1 MRPSYL
7 MGLDAGGGS
16 ARCLLVELDS
26 GAVTTAVRRW
36 THHPAPGT
44 GGWGFDLE
52 LERCW
57 SLLAEAARE
66 AMGRARAQPDQ
77 VVAVAA
83 TSMRHALVL
92 LDRHGRPILATPNRD
107 RRAAAEGLQLAEEH
121 GDEIHRRTG
130 HWPSP
135 IFAAARLRWLA
146 GQSPGSLGRARY
158 LLSLDEWLAYRM
170 CGQVAAGPSQAGETL
185 LFDLESRAWAW
196 DLIDRMGLPQDI
208 FPPLRQAGDQ
218 LGQLSDDAAD
228 ALGLKPGTP
237 VAVGG
242 ADAQCGL
249 LGCGVL
255 AAGQMGAIAGTTT
268 PVQVVVG
275 RPLVDPQ
282 ARTWTGHH
290 LVPGLWVVESN
301 AGAMG
306 EAVDWIASAM
316 YADVPHPT
324 SQLLEEAGTSVPG
337 AMGVLSTVGADVM
350 NARDMTLPIGNL
362 TLTHLIAVPDAE
374 KRRHVARAVLEGM
387 AYALRANV
395 LQLQSVTGVDA
406 AELRIAGGMSQSA
419 TWTQIVAD
427 VLGGPV
433 TVPSAPQASA
443 LGAAI
448 CAGVGAGVFPGLAQG
463 TETLVRIERQHSPDP
478 DRARAYRRLYGGW
491 QKLRESRLEAD
502 QVAANLARLYSLAS
516 EEVGGPGDLTAPIV
530 ERDAAPPSPPGE
542 EAARREELLRV
553 VEELYT
559 VGCITATGGNV
570 SVRSSVPGRILITP
584 TRLFKGELCAELLVR
599 IDLEGRALDE
609 GAPSPSSEWPMHC
622 AVYRAR
628 SDVQAVVHAHAPQA
642 NILALSELPFLPV
655 SAEAAFLGDIPRVP
669 FVMPGTKELASAVV
683 EALAGGSAVLMQNHG
698 LLVAA
703 SSLRRAADLVEIIER
718 TAEVIVGCYAVGR
731 EPPTLPEGVVATLRE
746 IGRLMA

>member
-1 MRPSYL
+1 

-16 ARCLLVELDS
+16 GRCLLVELDS

-36 THHPAPGT
+36 THRPAPGT

-66 AMGRARAQPDQ
+66 VMGRARAQPDQ

-83 TSMRHALVL
+83 TSMRHAMVL
-92 LDRHGRPILATPNRD
+92 LDQDGCPILAIPSRD
-107 RRAAAEGLQLAEEH
+107 GRATAEGLQLAQNH
-121 GDEIHRRTG
+121 GDEVYRRTG

-146 GQSPGSLGRARY
+146 GQSLESLARSRH

-170 CGQVAAGPSQAGETL
+170 CDQVAAGPSQAGETL
-185 LFDLESRAWAW
+185 LFDLESRVWAW
-196 DLIDRMGLPQDI
+196 DLIDRVGLPRDI

-218 LGQLSDDAAD
+218 LGELSDDAAD

-249 LGCGVL
+249 LGSGVL
-255 AAGQMGAIAGTTT
+255 AAGQMGAIAGTSM
-268 PVQVVVG
+268 PVQMVVD
-275 RPLVDPQ
+275 RPLVDAQ

-290 LVPGLWVVESN
+290 LVPGLWVVESS
-301 AGAMG
+301 ARSMG
-306 EAVDWIASAM
+306 EALDWIASAM
-316 YADVPHPT
+316 YADAPHPT
-324 SQLLEEAGTSVPG
+324 SQLLAEAGTSVPG
-337 AMGVLSTVGADVM
+337 AMGVLWTVGADVM
-350 NARDMTLPIGNL
+350 NARDMALSIGNL
-362 TLTHLIAVPDAE
+362 TLTHLTAPPDAE

-406 AELRIAGGMSQSA
+406 DELRLAGGLSQSA
-419 TWTQIVAD
+419 TWTQVVAD
-427 VLGGPV
+427 VLDGPV
-433 TVPSAPQASA
+433 GVPSAPQVSA

-448 CAGVGAGVFPGLAQG
+448 CAGVGTRVFPSLMQG
-463 TETLVRIERQHSPDP
+463 AETLVSIGRHHSPDP
-478 DRARAYRRLYGGW
+478 EQARAYRRLYSGW
-491 QKLRESRLEAD
+491 QKLRESRFEAD
-502 QVAANLARLYSLAS
+502 QVAANLARLYSQAS
-516 EEVGGPGDLTAPIV
+516 EEVGGPGSLAAPVV
-530 ERDAAPPSPPGE
+530 EREASTGE

-570 SVRSSVPGRILITP
+570 SVRSSVPDRILITP
-584 TRLFKGELCAELLVR
+584 TRLFKGDLCAELLVAL
-599 IDLEGRALDE
+599 DLDGRPLDE
-609 GAPSPSSEWPMHC
+609 GAPPPSSEWPVHC

-628 SDVQAVVHAHAPQA
+628 PDVQALVHAHAPQA

-669 FVMPGTKELASAVV
+669 FVMPGTMELASAVV
-683 EALAGGSAVLMQNHG
+683 EALADGSAVLMQNHG

-718 TAEVIVGCYAVGR
+718 TAEVIVGCYAVGK
-731 EPPTLPEGVVATLRE
+731 EPPTLPEDVVATLRDV
-746 IGRLMA
+746 GRMMA

>member
-1 MRPSYL
+1 MGPSYL

-16 ARCLLVELDS
+16 GRCLLVELDT

-36 THHPAPGT
+36 THRPAPGI

-66 AMGRARAQPDQ
+66 AMARARAQPDQ

-92 LDRHGRPILATPNRD
+92 LDQDGCPILAIPSRD
-107 RRAAAEGLQLAEEH
+107 GRATAEGLQLAQNH
-121 GDEIHRRTG
+121 GDEVYRRTG

-135 IFAAARLRWLA
+135 IFAAARLRWLG
-146 GQSPGSLGRARY
+146 GQSPESLARSRH

-170 CGQVAAGPSQAGETL
+170 CGQVAAEPSQAGETL

-196 DLIDRMGLPQDI
+196 DLIDRVGLPRDI

-249 LGCGVL
+249 LGSGVL
-255 AAGQMGAIAGTTT
+255 AAGQMGAIAGTST
-268 PVQVVVG
+268 PVQVVMD
-275 RPLVDPQ
+275 RPLVDAQ

-290 LVPGLWVVESN
+290 LVPGLWVVESS
-301 AGAMG
+301 ARSMG
-306 EAVDWIASAM
+306 EALDWIASAM
-316 YADVPHPT
+316 YADAPHPT
-324 SQLLEEAGTSVPG
+324 SQLLAEASTSVPG
-337 AMGVLSTVGADVM
+337 AMGVLWTVGADVM
-350 NARDMTLPIGNL
+350 NARDMALPIGNL
-362 TLTHLIAVPDAE
+362 TLTHLTAPPDVE

-406 AELRIAGGMSQSA
+406 DELRLAGSMSRSPA
-419 TWTQIVAD
+419 WTQIVAD
-427 VLGGPV
+427 VLDGPV
-433 TVPSAPQASA
+433 GVPSTPQASA

-448 CAGVGAGVFPGLAQG
+448 CAGVGAGVFPGLAEG
-463 TETLVRIERQHSPDP
+463 AGTLVSIGRHSPDP
-478 DRARAYRRLYGGW
+478 ERARAYRRLYSGW
-491 QKLRESRLEAD
+491 QKLRESRLQAD
-502 QVAANLARLYSLAS
+502 QVAANLARLYSQAS
-516 EEVGGPGDLTAPIV
+516 EEVGGPGGLTTPIV
-530 ERDAAPPSPPGE
+530 EREASTGE
-542 EAARREELLRV
+542 ETARREELLRV

-570 SVRSSVPGRILITP
+570 SVRSSVPERILITP
-584 TRLFKGELCAELLVR
+584 TRLFKGDLCAELLVP
-599 IDLEGRALDE
+599 IGLDGRPLDE
-609 GAPSPSSEWPMHC
+609 GAPPPSSEWPMHC

-628 SDVQAVVHAHAPQA
+628 PDVQALVHAHAPQA

-669 FVMPGTKELASAVV
+669 FVMPGTMELASAVV
-683 EALAGGSAVLMQNHG
+683 EALADGSAVLMQNHG

-718 TAEVIVGCYAVGR
+718 TAEVIVGCYAVGK
-731 EPPTLPEGVVATLRE
+731 EPPTLPEDVAATLRDV
-746 IGRLMA
+746 GRMMA